1 MYSAFSRAPGWV
13 RVAYRSTLAVGKD
26 QRMASPT
33 GPADGTDDDG
43 AVGDWSPETVAAIFR
58 ASESAEA
65 DVSPQ
70 LARSVQATINT
81 VKHIGR
87 EFGFLTE
94 SETLDA
100 VGQENEEALDFT
112 LRYRGQTLY
121 PRFLFEPSP
130 GGAGPMR
137 VRPLM
142 KDLKNIADEHGWN
155 GADVV
160 LWMASPTT
168 WFADGGRPVEHLEEP
183 ARILAA
189 FEDEAEG
196 TW

>member
-1 MYSAFSRAPGWV
+1 
-13 RVAYRSTLAVGKD
+13 
-26 QRMASPT
+26 MASPT

-58 ASESAEA
+58 ALESVEA

-70 LARSVQATINT
+70 LARSVQATINA

-87 EFGFLTE
+87 EFGFLSE
-94 SETLDA
+94 SEALNALGPGNDS
-100 VGQENEEALDFT
+100 EAHDFM
-112 LRYRGQTLY
+112 LRYRGQELY

-142 KDLKNIADEHGWN
+142 KDLKKIADKYGWD

-160 LWMASPTT
+160 LWMTSPTT
-168 WFADGGRPVEHLEEP
+168 WFADGGRPVDHLEEP
-183 ARILAA
+183 VRILAA
-189 FEDEAEG
+189 FEDAAGG